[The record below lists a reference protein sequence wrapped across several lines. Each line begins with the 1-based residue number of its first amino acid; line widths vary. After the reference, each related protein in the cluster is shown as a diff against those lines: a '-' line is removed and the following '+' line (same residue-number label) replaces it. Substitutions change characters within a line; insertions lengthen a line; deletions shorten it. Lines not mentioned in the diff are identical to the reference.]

1 MVDRMHLRLV
11 EACARPGCLICHC
24 LREAADRHLAAV
36 LREHVTDPLTRR
48 RLARAAGFCATH
60 AAALGEMP
68 DAALGTAIVYQ
79 ELVERACRWLDET
92 ARASGAPARR
102 RGWRALIGRLRGGT
116 VPPRPPRERG
126 ERCAVCVDLV
136 AVEGSH
142 LDALLSGLADPALAS
157 AYAGSDGLCLPHL
170 GLALERA
177 GMRSQAARLVELTRP
192 KLRALADNLRRFV
205 DKHDHRVRPTFTDQE
220 AAAWRQAL
228 ALLAGRAELFGPE
241 MERNG
246 ARRGVPG
253 PSRRH
258 E

>member
-1 MVDRMHLRLV
+1 MHLRLV
-11 EACARPGCLICHC
+11 EACARPGCLVCHC
-24 LREAADRHLAAV
+24 LREAAHRHLGTV
-36 LREHVTDPLTRR
+36 LREHVTDPVTRG
-48 RLARAAGFCATH
+48 RLARASGFCATH
-60 AAALGEMP
+60 AAVLGEMP

-92 ARASGAPARR
+92 ARASSPPVRR
-102 RGWRALIGRLRGGT
+102 RGWRALVGRPRRVT

-126 ERCAVCVDLV
+126 ERCPVCVELV

-142 LDALLSGLADPALAS
+142 LDALLTGLAEPAFAS

-170 GLALERA
+170 ELALGRA
-177 GMRSQAARLVELTRP
+177 GAHPQAARLVDLTRP

-228 ALLAGRAELFGPE
+228 ALLAGRAEVFGPE

-246 ARRGVPG
+246 PRPGMPGHARRHG
-253 PSRRH
+253 
-258 E
+258 